1 MWRQTGVVL
10 AFGALVACT
19 GGRAPGGSGAS
30 KDKDEVVVKHG
41 PENRE
46 TDYRVVSGDCRITW
60 TVYKTEANRGVIRHR
75 PDCGLALAEQAPLIG
90 KILRKVMATDVE
102 AAYFRTLSWG
112 RLFPDGAREATLPA
126 RLALAAKRSA
136 EWNAVKGA
144 PRGGDVN
151 GWVRKLANEALIYEE
166 LRPVFSKSGLD
177 IKLSSVEKVLVQ
189 PAGRLAFFETLRE
202 GGVQAQDRVPFDCQT
217 WFSVRPAGGVRR
229 EGKGPL

>member
-19 GGRAPGGSGAS
+19 GGRAPGGRGAPR
-30 KDKDEVVVKHG
+30 DEVAVKHD

-46 TDYRVVSGDCRITW
+46 TDYTIVSGDCRITW
-60 TVYKTEANRGVIRHR
+60 TVYRTDTNRGVIRHR
-75 PDCGLALAEQAPLIG
+75 SDCGLALAEQAPLIG
-90 KILRKVMATDVE
+90 QVLRQVMAADAE
-102 AAYFRTLSWG
+102 AAGFRTLSWG
-112 RLFPDGAREATLPA
+112 RLYPDGARDTTLPA

-136 EWNAVKGA
+136 EWDAVKGA

-166 LRPVFSKSGLD
+166 LRPVFSQSGLD
-177 IKLSSVEKVLVQ
+177 IRLASVEKVLVL
-189 PAGRLAFFETLRE
+189 PAGRLAFFEKLRE
-202 GGVQAQDRVPFDCQT
+202 GGVRAQDKVPFDCQT

-229 EGKGPL
+229 EAKEPL